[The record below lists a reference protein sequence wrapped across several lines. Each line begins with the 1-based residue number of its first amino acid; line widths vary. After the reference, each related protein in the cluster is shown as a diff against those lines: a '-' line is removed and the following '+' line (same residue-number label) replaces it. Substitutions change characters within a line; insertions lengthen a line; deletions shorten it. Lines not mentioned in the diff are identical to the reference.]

1 MRIQKYLDIDRIGY
15 GYILTVK
22 HTVNKKQEPVETIMQ
37 VRHLGPVDHWE
48 RVNDFSHLT
57 TWPRAEE
64 SGDYQ
69 RWFDKY

>member
-37 VRHLGPVDHWE
+37 VQHLGPVDHWQLVVDYRDLE
-48 RVNDFSHLT
+48 L
-57 TWPRAEE
+57 WPRCKE
-64 SGDYQ
+64 SGDQDRFMHQY
-69 RWFDKY
+69 